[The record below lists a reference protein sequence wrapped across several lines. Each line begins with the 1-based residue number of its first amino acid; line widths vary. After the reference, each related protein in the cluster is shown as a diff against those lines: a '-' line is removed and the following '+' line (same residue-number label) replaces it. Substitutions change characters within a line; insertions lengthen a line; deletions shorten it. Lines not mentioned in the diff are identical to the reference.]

1 MRIYLDN
8 CCFNRPFDDQ
18 SQLRI
23 RLEAE
28 AKLGVQEQIRSGKH
42 QLVWSYVLDYE
53 NARNPFAERRE
64 QIGKWRSY
72 AAEDVQ
78 EDEEVLA
85 LAQGISVHGIKKLD
99 ALHLACAV
107 RAQAVFFLTTDMGI
121 LRKAAGLQQILITDP
136 FCFIR
141 EGVVQ

>member
-18 SQLRI
+18 SQLRV

-28 AKLGVQEQIRSGKH
+28 AKLGVQEKIRSGEH
-42 QLVWSYVLDYE
+42 QLVWSYILDYE

-72 AAEDVQ
+72 AAKDVQ
-78 EDEEVLA
+78 EDEDVLL
-85 LAQGISVHGIKKLD
+85 LAARFSAHGIKQLD
-99 ALHLACAV
+99 ALHIACAV

-121 LRKAAGLQQILITDP
+121 LKKASLIQDILISDP
-136 FCFIR
+136 TSFIR
-141 EGVVQ
+141 EIVQ

>member
-18 SQLRI
+18 SQLRV

-28 AKLGVQEQIRSGKH
+28 AKLGVQEKIRSGEH
-42 QLVWSYVLDYE
+42 QLVWSYILDYE

-72 AAEDVQ
+72 AENDVQ
-78 EDEEVLA
+78 EDEEVLL
-85 LAQGISVHGIKKLD
+85 LAARFSTHGIKQLD
-99 ALHLACAV
+99 ALHIACAV

-121 LRKAAGLQQILITDP
+121 LKKASLIQDILISDP
-136 FCFIR
+136 TSFIR
-141 EGVVQ
+141 EIVQ

>member
-18 SQLRI
+18 SQLRV

-28 AKLGVQEQIRSGKH
+28 AKLGVQEKIRSGEH
-42 QLVWSYVLDYE
+42 QLVWSYILDYE

-78 EDEEVLA
+78 EDEEVLL
-85 LAQGISVHGIKKLD
+85 LAARFSTHGIKQLD
-99 ALHLACAV
+99 ALHIACAV

-121 LRKAAGLQQILITDP
+121 LKKASLIQDILISDP
-136 FCFIR
+136 TSFIR
-141 EGVVQ
+141 EVVQ